1 MKRTFLVISTF
12 ALFVLLI
19 SSCFEAAPG
28 TANTFKTP
36 TLPHEMFDYESV
48 DIPADVL
55 SSFGNSFE
63 GDFVE
68 GDGFFDITCGC
79 FVSTSSPS
87 MKISNAGATL
97 GRVLFYDKQLSLNN
111 TVSCGSCHH
120 QELAFADGLAKSA
133 GFEGRRTSRN
143 AMAIVN
149 AGLNNNLFWDS
160 RVQSTESLISEPI
173 QNHIEMGMEDLVA
186 LSSKLS
192 KLEYYPNLF
201 KNAFGD
207 EAINEERIAD
217 AMSQFLN
224 SMVSFDSKF
233 DRESNNN
240 FAGFSTLEKA
250 GMELFTSQRL
260 QCQGCHSSKMFS
272 APDAPFQPYGGPAEN
287 GGPDTRGTANIGLEM
302 DYEDEGRFQG
312 QFKIPTLRN
321 IALTGPY
328 MHDGRF
334 ASLREVI
341 DHYDK
346 NIVPHPNLD
355 SKFMQNGQTQ
365 RLNLTELEKTA
376 LLAFLG
382 TLTDESFIS
391 DPKFSDPFN

>member
-1 MKRTFLVISTF
+1 MGHLSVLITYLLHSKMTGMKRTFLVISTF
-12 ALFVLLI
+12 GFFVLLI

-36 TLPHEMFDYESV
+36 TLPQEMFDYENV
-48 DIPADVL
+48 DVPHDVL
-55 SSFGNSFE
+55 FVFGNSIE
-63 GDFVE
+63 GDFGNE
-68 GDGFFDITCGC
+68 GGFFVGDFAPT
-79 FVSTSSPS
+79 PS

-111 TVSCGSCHH
+111 SVSCGSCHH
-120 QELAFADGLAKSA
+120 QELSFADGLAKSA

-160 RVQSTESLISEPI
+160 RVQSTEDLISEPI

-207 EAINEERIAD
+207 DAINEERIAD

-233 DRESNNN
+233 DRESENN

-250 GMELFTSQRL
+250 MHLSNLMAVRQKMVDPIPEAPQTLVWKWNIKMKAASRD
-260 QCQGCHSSKMFS
+260 SSK
-272 APDAPFQPYGGPAEN
+272 Y
-287 GGPDTRGTANIGLEM
+287 
-302 DYEDEGRFQG
+302 
-312 QFKIPTLRN
+312 
-321 IALTGPY
+321 
-328 MHDGRF
+328 
-334 ASLREVI
+334 
-341 DHYDK
+341 
-346 NIVPHPNLD
+346 
-355 SKFMQNGQTQ
+355 
-365 RLNLTELEKTA
+365 RL
-376 LLAFLG
+376 
-382 TLTDESFIS
+382 
-391 DPKFSDPFN
+391 